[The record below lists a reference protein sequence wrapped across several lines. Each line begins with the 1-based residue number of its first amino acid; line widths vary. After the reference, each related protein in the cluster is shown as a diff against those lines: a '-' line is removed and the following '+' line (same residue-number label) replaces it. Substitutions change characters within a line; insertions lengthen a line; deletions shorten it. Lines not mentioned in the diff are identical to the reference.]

1 MRSDLIALYNVKIV
15 ARVMELVDVADSKS
29 AAARR
34 AGSSP
39 ASGTRIVVE
48 KALTSVGAFFISALL
63 FTPNFL
69 LRVFWRRDWPR
80 VFFAC

>member
-1 MRSDLIALYNVKIV
+1 MHNV

-39 ASGTRIVVE
+39 ASGTTISIKSTDLSVLFSFQSR
-48 KALTSVGAFFISALL
+48 ALTQQARQ
-63 FTPNFL
+63 FL
-69 LRVFWRRDWPR
+69 LEMVQ
-80 VFFAC
+80 